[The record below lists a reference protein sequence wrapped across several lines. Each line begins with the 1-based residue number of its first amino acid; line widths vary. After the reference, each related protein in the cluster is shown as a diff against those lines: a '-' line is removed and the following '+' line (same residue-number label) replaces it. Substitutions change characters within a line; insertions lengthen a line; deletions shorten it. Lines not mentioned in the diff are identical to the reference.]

1 MKEEIKHYLSLW
13 IHFFIW
19 IVLLFLG
26 SIVYII
32 SYAFRITKQ
41 KEVLKMVALYSL
53 ISILFIIIVG
63 VASLAFWYWSGRRPL
78 KER

>member
-1 MKEEIKHYLSLW
+1 MKEEFKDYLNLC

-32 SYAFRITKQ
+32 SYAFRITK
-41 KEVLKMVALYSL
+41 
-53 ISILFIIIVG
+53 
-63 VASLAFWYWSGRRPL
+63 
-78 KER
+78 

>member
-1 MKEEIKHYLSLW
+1 MDS
-13 IHFFIW
+13 FFHLDCIA
-19 IVLLFLG
+19 ILG

>member
-19 IVLLFLG
+19 IVLLILG

-32 SYAFRITKQ
+32 SYAFRITK
-41 KEVLKMVALYSL
+41 
-53 ISILFIIIVG
+53 
-63 VASLAFWYWSGRRPL
+63 
-78 KER
+78 

>member
-1 MKEEIKHYLSLW
+1 MKEEFKHYLSLW

-26 SIVYII
+26 SIVYIN

-41 KEVLKMVALYSL
+41 KEVLSMIELYSL
-53 ISILFIIIVG
+53 ITILLIIIVG
-63 VASLAFWYWSGRRPL
+63 VTGLAFWYWSGRRPL
-78 KER
+78 KKH

>member
-1 MKEEIKHYLSLW
+1 MKEEIKHYLSQW

-32 SYAFRITKQ
+32 SYAFRITK
-41 KEVLKMVALYSL
+41 
-53 ISILFIIIVG
+53 
-63 VASLAFWYWSGRRPL
+63 
-78 KER
+78 